1 MISRM
6 SCRVSLSIGEQSIFR
21 KAIFIRL
28 SPSKRV
34 HRPSGLQS
42 RRLPA
47 RGDSSRAADVAAGP
61 PQVLFREK
69 FVGTRGE
76 YMLYY

>member
-28 SPSKRV
+28 SPSKRE
-34 HRPSGLQS
+34 RPAS
-42 RRLPA
+42 RAHQHAWPLRLHLPEPVA
-47 RGDSSRAADVAAGP
+47 RGELRPLRSPAALSDDA
-61 PQVLFREK
+61 
-69 FVGTRGE
+69 
-76 YMLYY
+76 